1 MLQLLKPAC
10 SSACAPQQEK
20 PWQQV
25 HVLQLEGSPLLTATR
40 EKPMQQQRPSTAIN
54 NWIKICLKKVKVLA
68 VQLFSTLCNSMDCK
82 PPGSSVPG
90 ILQAGILE
98 WVAIL
103 FSKGSSQPGLNP
115 GLLHCKILYYLSHQ
129 NEKKTDPNL
138 WDAAKALLRGKFIVM
153 QTYLKKEEKSQVN
166 SLTLHLNRTEKK

>member
-1 MLQLLKPAC
+1 M
-10 SSACAPQQEK
+10 
-20 PWQQV
+20 
-25 HVLQLEGSPLLTATR
+25 LQLEGSPLLTATR

-54 NWIKICLKKVKVLA
+54 NWIKMCLKKVKVLVA
-68 VQLFSTLCNSMDCK
+68 QLCSTLCNPMDCK

-103 FSKGSSQPGLNP
+103 FSKGSSQPRIEPRSFALQ
-115 GLLHCKILYYLSHQ
+115 ILYYLSHQ
-129 NEKKTDPNL
+129 NEKTTVQNL
-138 WDAAKALLRGKFIVM
+138 WDAAKSLLRGKFIVM

-166 SLTLHLNRTEKK
+166 SLTLHLTRTEK